1 MSDKYAAIAA
11 DQGRYSI
18 VLMCGALG
26 VSVSGFYAAQQR
38 APSARAIRE
47 ESLRHSVRTV
57 FATTRGRYGAPR
69 IQEELRDAGER
80 TSTKRV
86 ARLMQEDGLVARGRR
101 RFVHTTTSA
110 HADPIA
116 DNLLDR
122 DVAIG
127 DTRALDTAWVGDITY
142 VPTRAG
148 FLYLAVLLDV
158 ASRRVIGWSMHTTLE
173 TRLPLAALEMAL
185 LRRAPS
191 AGTIH
196 HSDRGSQYASQAYRA
211 VLTTHGFRQSMSR
224 KGNCWDNAVA
234 ESFFATLEHE
244 LLASADFHTHTA
256 ARHALF
262 EFIEVWYNRQRR
274 HSSLGSISPATYE
287 AQRLVA

>member
-11 DQGRYSI
+11 DRGRYSI
-18 VLMCGALG
+18 ALMCSALG

-38 APSARAIRE
+38 PPSARAARE
-47 ESLRHSVRTV
+47 EVLRVAVRTV

-69 IQEELRDAGER
+69 VHEELRDAGEH
-80 TSTKRV
+80 TSTKRI
-86 ARLMQEDGLVARGRR
+86 ARLMQEDGLVARRRR
-101 RFVHTTTSA
+101 RFVHTTNSA

-122 DVAIG
+122 DVAVCE
-127 DTRALDTAWVGDITY
+127 TRALDTAWVGDITY

-148 FLYLAVLLDV
+148 FLYLAVILDV
-158 ASRRVIGWSMHTTLE
+158 ASRRVIGWSMDTTLE
-173 TRLPLAALEMAL
+173 TRLPLGALHMAL
-185 LRRAPS
+185 RQRAPLP
-191 AGTIH
+191 GTIH
-196 HSDRGSQYASQAYRA
+196 HSDRGSQYASQTYRA
-211 VLTTHGFRQSMSR
+211 VLDAHGFRPSMSR

-244 LLASADFHTHTA
+244 LLATADFHTHTA

-274 HSSLGSISPATYE
+274 HSSLGSMSPATYE
-287 AQRLVA
+287 AQRLAA